1 MADFDA
7 QIKAS
12 QEQVAAAQT
21 KISNITSRIE
31 AARGTLDQADAINVE
46 NATLAD
52 VKSHTDLM
60 NANIAELIMG
70 LDDVTAGFSRVP
82 NLNQCGRNRCA
93 MPRLTTSCR
102 T

>member
-7 QIKAS
+7 QIKTS

-31 AARGTLDQADAINVE
+31 AARGKLDQADAINVE
-46 NATLAD
+46 SATLAD
-52 VKSHTDLM
+52 GKTHTDLM

-70 LDDVTAGFSRVP
+70 LDDVTA
-82 NLNQCGRNRCA
+82 
-93 MPRLTTSCR
+93 
-102 T
+102 

>member
-31 AARGTLDQADAINVE
+31 AARGKLDQADAINVE
-46 NATLAD
+46 SATLAD
-52 VKSHTDLM
+52 GKTHTDLM

-70 LDDVTAGFSRVP
+70 LDDVTA
-82 NLNQCGRNRCA
+82 
-93 MPRLTTSCR
+93 
-102 T
+102 